1 MFNKKII
8 KDRNLFKIEN
18 QYTKPPKRIFTICF
32 TIGVIIFVVLG
43 FALADERWSEFF
55 DNFDKLINLFK
66 DFFKWDLDNWNQKH
80 GLPNT
85 FLETSFYNLWQTIKL
100 SFVGTFLGII
110 LCLPFSVLASRSII
124 SNRYVNNIS
133 RGFLAIFRTIPSFA
147 MAMIITGYFLT
158 GYGSSVIGIIFFS
171 FSVAG
176 KLFYEKIEQIDTK
189 VFTTMQATG
198 ANKFQSFKKAVIPQI
213 STNLLSISLYTLE
226 TNIRYFSVIAIV
238 TGLDSYGDLIRATLD
253 SSEYN
258 KAGFLLTIFAITILL
273 IELFI
278 FLIRNYIIEEKDFL
292 LEKKL
297 INKIKKPYKNID
309 KLSDIQFYIDYIL
322 TKQINEK
329 IAKTSDEKEIQ
340 DLKKQKKELIS
351 EFKKQ
356 YRLSVRNDKE
366 KYKKL
371 FKENKKNL
379 FVKVDFVD
387 HLVRIDKISQTR
399 LANECLIH
407 KEQIKKQVENTIK
420 TETEKFK
427 ETLTPELVLKKMP
440 KTYIKRT
447 IFFTIILF
455 LFIFL
460 IKDINFSLSSSSS
473 IKNTN
478 QRILDILNIN
488 WESLYY
494 ANPLSVTNKT
504 AQSYSVM
511 HILWETLTIAIL
523 GTVIG
528 AVFAYI
534 LGLLSS
540 SKIVHPVIAKPILC
554 LTTLIRAIPTYMYA
568 YIFVF
573 AVGIG
578 PFAGSLALS
587 IGTIGMLTKYY
598 REIYET
604 INFKIVNQLKALG
617 LNKFQVF
624 RYGVFAQTQNE
635 IISYIIY
642 RFEINFK
649 EVATLGIVGAGSLG
663 KLLKGY
669 FEEALYPEFGALV
682 FGLIIFTLI
691 VESISNTLRVKFLEN
706 KNPKWIDLLIN
717 KCQHYCFATYK
728 ATLKLFKKDLDMSY
742 WQANAFNSYVKSKIS
757 LDKIPDKYI
766 SKKIIFLKNL
776 KINID
781 YNNKI
786 LVNQKYKEVIS
797 LHKKYIKEFKDNRKL
812 LVNQINSQAQNY
824 LKIAKT
830 NYLNSKLELEKKL
843 QDQRQIISSLKQKIK
858 DSNQNSKTLNQK
870 LQDQKTKLTSIKDL
884 LKSLKRE
891 YRKTVLFTKQT
902 RTIKLWNLDY

>member
-1 MFNKKII
+1 MLNKKII
-8 KDRNLFKIEN
+8 KDRNLFKIGN
-18 QYTKPPKRIFTICF
+18 HYTKPPKRVFTICF
-32 TIGVIIFVVLG
+32 TIGIIIFVVLG
-43 FALADERWSEFF
+43 FGLADQDWEQFF
-55 DNFDKLINLFK
+55 GNFDKLTKLFSE
-66 DFFKWDLDNWNQKH
+66 FFKWELNSWNQKQ

-100 SFVGTFLGII
+100 AFIGTFLGII
-110 LCLPFSVLASRSII
+110 LCLPFSVLASRSIV
-124 SNRYVNNIS
+124 SNKYINNLS
-133 RGFLAIFRTIPSFA
+133 RGFLSLFRTIPSFA
-147 MAMIITGYFLT
+147 LAMIVAGYFLT
-158 GYGSSVIGIIFFS
+158 SYGSSVIGIIFFS
-171 FSVAG
+171 FSVSG

-198 ANKFQSFKKAVIPQI
+198 ANKFQSFRKAVVPQI

-238 TGLDSYGDLIRATLD
+238 TGLDSYGDLIRSTLD
-253 SSEYN
+253 SSQYN
-258 KAGFLLTIFAITILL
+258 KAGFLLTIFAVTILL

-278 FLIRNYIIEEKDFL
+278 FLIRNYIIEEKDYL

-297 INKIKKPYKNID
+297 INKIQKPYKNID
-309 KLSDIQFYIDYIL
+309 KLSNIRFYINYIL
-322 TKQINEK
+322 TKEVNEK
-329 IAKTSDEKEIQ
+329 IAKTTDSNELQSLKLEK
-340 DLKKQKKELIS
+340 KKLIS

-356 YRLSVRNDKE
+356 YSLNVKKDKE

-371 FKENKKNL
+371 FKENKENL
-379 FVKVDFVD
+379 FVRVDFVD
-387 HLVRIDKISQTR
+387 HLVRIDKITQTK
-399 LANECLIH
+399 LANECLIIR
-407 KEQIKKQVENTIK
+407 EQIKRQVEDEIK
-420 TETEKFK
+420 TETTKFK
-427 ETLTPELVLKKMP
+427 KTLTPEVVLKKMP
-440 KTYIKRT
+440 KTYIKR
-447 IFFTIILF
+447 IVFFAIILF

-460 IKDINFSLSSSSS
+460 IKDVNFSLASSSS
-473 IKNTN
+473 IKSTN
-478 QRILDILNIN
+478 EKILKILNIN

-494 ANPLSVTNKT
+494 ANPNADINKT
-504 AQSYSVM
+504 AQSFSVIY
-511 HILWETLTIAIL
+511 ILWETLTIAIL

-540 SKIVHPVIAKPILC
+540 SKIVHPIIAKPVLC

-578 PFAGSLALS
+578 PFAGSLALAV
-587 IGTIGMLTKYY
+587 GTTGMLTKYN
-598 REIYET
+598 REVYET

-624 RYGVFAQTQNE
+624 RYGILAQTQNE

-649 EVATLGIVGAGSLG
+649 EVAALGVVGAGVLG
-663 KLLKGY
+663 KVLRSY
-669 FEEALYPEFGALV
+669 FDEFLYAEFGALV

-691 VESISNTLRVKFLEN
+691 VEGISNTLRVKFLEN
-706 KNPKWIDLLIN
+706 KNPKWIDWLIN
-717 KCQHYCFATYK
+717 KYQHYCFATYK
-728 ATLKLFKKDLDMSY
+728 ATLKLFKKQVDMSY

-757 LDKIPDKYI
+757 LDKLPDKHI
-766 SKKIIFLKNL
+766 SKKVIFLKNL
-776 KINID
+776 KVDID
-781 YNNKI
+781 YDNKT
-786 LVNQKYKEVIS
+786 LVDQKYEELIS

-812 LVNQINSQAQNY
+812 LVDQINNQAKNY
-824 LKIAKT
+824 LKTAKT
-830 NYLNSKLELEKKL
+830 NYLNSKLKLEKQLTELKVDIKDIEQQIKL
-843 QDQRQIISSLKQKIK
+843 QTE
-858 DSNQNSKTLNQK
+858 SNDLNQK

-891 YRKTVLFTKQT
+891 YKKTVLFTKQT

>member
-1 MFNKKII
+1 MFNRKII
-8 KDRNLFKIEN
+8 KDRNLFKIDN
-18 QYTKPPKRIFTICF
+18 HYTKPPKKVFAISFTVGI
-32 TIGVIIFVVLG
+32 IIFVILG
-43 FALADERWSEFF
+43 FALAEERWDEFF
-55 DNFDKLINLFK
+55 GNFDKLTNLFG
-66 DFFKWDLDNWNQKH
+66 DFFKWDFNDWTQKH
-80 GLPNT
+80 GLPNS
-85 FLETSFYNLWQTIKL
+85 FLETSFYNLGQTFKFA
-100 SFVGTFLGII
+100 FVGTFLGII
-110 LCLPFSVLASRSII
+110 LCLPFSVLASRSIV

-147 MAMIITGYFLT
+147 MAMIIAGYFLT

-198 ANKFQSFKKAVIPQI
+198 ANKFQSFKKAVLPQI

-238 TGLDSYGDLIRATLD
+238 TGLDSYGDLIRSTLD
-253 SSEYN
+253 SSEFN
-258 KAGFLLTIFAITILL
+258 KSGFLLTIFAITILL

-297 INKIKKPYKNID
+297 INKIQKPYKNID
-309 KLSDIQFYIDYIL
+309 RLSNVQFYINYIL

-329 IAKTSDEKEIQ
+329 IANTTDIKELEV
-340 DLKKQKKELIS
+340 LKLQKKKLIS

-356 YRLSVRNDKE
+356 YKLDVKNNKE

-371 FKENKKNL
+371 FKENKESL

-387 HLVRIDKISQTR
+387 HLVRIDKITKTKI
-399 LANECLIH
+399 ANECLIVR
-407 KEQIKKQVENTIK
+407 EQIKAQVENTIK
-420 TETEKFK
+420 IETEKFK
-427 ETLTPELVLKKMP
+427 KTLTPESVLKKMP
-440 KTYIKRT
+440 KTYIKR
-447 IFFTIILF
+447 IVFFAIILF

-460 IKDINFSLSSSSS
+460 IKDVNFSLANNF
-473 IKNTN
+473 IVEDTN
-478 QRILDILNIN
+478 KRIWSILNIN

-494 ANPLSVTNKT
+494 ANPLSSTNKT

-511 HILWETLTIAIL
+511 YILWETLTIAIL
-523 GTVIG
+523 GTTIG

-540 SKIVHPVIAKPILC
+540 SKIVHPIIAKPILC

-578 PFAGSLALS
+578 PFAGSLALAV
-587 IGTIGMLTKYY
+587 GTIGMLTKYY
-598 REIYET
+598 REVYET

-624 RYGVFAQTQNE
+624 RYGIFSQTQNE

-649 EVATLGIVGAGSLG
+649 EVATLGVVGAGTLG
-663 KLLKGY
+663 KLIKGY
-669 FEEALYPEFGALV
+669 FDEALYSEFGALV

-706 KNPKWIDLLIN
+706 KNPRWIDWLIN
-717 KCQHYCFATYK
+717 KYQHYCFATYK
-728 ATLKLFKKDLDMSY
+728 ATLKLFKKEQTMNY
-742 WQANAFNSYVKSKIS
+742 QQANAFNSYVKSKIS
-757 LDKIPDKYI
+757 LDKLDDKHI
-766 SKKIIFLKNL
+766 SKKVIFLKNL
-776 KINID
+776 NIDID
-781 YNNKI
+781 YNDKT
-786 LVNQKYKEVIS
+786 LVDQKYKELIKI
-797 LHKKYIKEFKDNRKL
+797 HKQYIKEFKNNRKL
-812 LVNQINSQAQNY
+812 LVNNINNQSKNY
-824 LKIAKT
+824 LKTAKT
-830 NYLNSKLELEKKL
+830 NYLNSKLELDTQLVDLKNEIK
-843 QDQRQIISSLKQKIK
+843 SLESQLKTQT
-858 DSNQNSKTLNQK
+858 DSNKLNQ
-870 LQDQKTKLTSIKDL
+870 LLEDQKAKLISIKDL
-884 LKSLKRE
+884 LKSLKKD
-891 YRKTVLFTKQT
+891 YKKTVLFTKQT
-902 RTIKLWNLDY
+902 RIIKLWNLDY

>member
-1 MFNKKII
+1 MFNRKII
-8 KDRNLFKIEN
+8 KDRNLFKIDN
-18 QYTKPPKRIFTICF
+18 HYTKPPKKVFAISFTVGI
-32 TIGVIIFVVLG
+32 IIFVILG
-43 FALADERWSEFF
+43 FALAEERWDEFF
-55 DNFDKLINLFK
+55 GNFDKLTNLFG
-66 DFFKWDLDNWNQKH
+66 DFFKWDFNDWTQKH
-80 GLPNT
+80 GLPNS
-85 FLETSFYNLWQTIKL
+85 FLETSFYNLGQTFKFA
-100 SFVGTFLGII
+100 FVGTFLGII
-110 LCLPFSVLASRSII
+110 LCLPFSVLASRSIV

-147 MAMIITGYFLT
+147 MAMIIAGYFLT

-198 ANKFQSFKKAVIPQI
+198 ANKFQSFKKAVLPQI

-238 TGLDSYGDLIRATLD
+238 TGLDSYGDLIRSTLD
-253 SSEYN
+253 SSEFN
-258 KAGFLLTIFAITILL
+258 KSGFLLTIFAITILL

-297 INKIKKPYKNID
+297 INKIQKPYKNID
-309 KLSDIQFYIDYIL
+309 RLSNVQFYINYIL

-329 IAKTSDEKEIQ
+329 IANTTDIKELEV
-340 DLKKQKKELIS
+340 LKLQKKKLIY

-356 YRLSVRNDKE
+356 YKLDVKNDKE

-371 FKENKKNL
+371 FKENKESL

-387 HLVRIDKISQTR
+387 HLVRIDKITKTKI
-399 LANECLIH
+399 ANECLIVR
-407 KEQIKKQVENTIK
+407 EQIKAQVENTIK
-420 TETEKFK
+420 IETEKFK
-427 ETLTPELVLKKMP
+427 KTLTPESVLKKMP
-440 KTYIKRT
+440 KTYIKR
-447 IFFTIILF
+447 IVFFAIILF

-460 IKDINFSLSSSSS
+460 IKDVNFSLASGSSV
-473 IKNTN
+473 KLANEKV
-478 QRILDILNIN
+478 LGILNIN

-494 ANPLSVTNKT
+494 ANPLSSTNKT

-511 HILWETLTIAIL
+511 YILWETLTIAIL

-540 SKIVHPVIAKPILC
+540 SKIVHPIIAKPILC

-578 PFAGSLALS
+578 PFAGSLALAV
-587 IGTIGMLTKYY
+587 GTIGMLTKYY
-598 REIYET
+598 REVYET

-624 RYGVFAQTQNE
+624 RYGIFSQTQNE

-649 EVATLGIVGAGSLG
+649 EVATLGVVGAGTLG
-663 KLLKGY
+663 KLIKGY
-669 FEEALYPEFGALV
+669 FDEALYSEFGALV

-706 KNPKWIDLLIN
+706 KNPRWIDWLIN
-717 KCQHYCFATYK
+717 KYQHYCFATYK
-728 ATLKLFKKDLDMSY
+728 ATLKLFKKEQTMNY
-742 WQANAFNSYVKSKIS
+742 QQANAFNSYVKSKIS
-757 LDKIPDKYI
+757 LDKLDDKHI
-766 SKKIIFLKNL
+766 SKKVIFLKNL
-776 KINID
+776 NIDID
-781 YNNKI
+781 YNDKT
-786 LVNQKYKEVIS
+786 LVDQKYKELIKI
-797 LHKKYIKEFKDNRKL
+797 HKQYIKEFKNNRKL
-812 LVNQINSQAQNY
+812 LVNNINNQSKNY
-824 LKIAKT
+824 LKTAKT
-830 NYLNSKLELEKKL
+830 NYLNSKLELDTQLANLKNEIK
-843 QDQRQIISSLKQKIK
+843 SLESQLKTQT
-858 DSNQNSKTLNQK
+858 DSNKLNQ
-870 LQDQKTKLTSIKDL
+870 LLEDQKAKLVSIKDL
-884 LKSLKRE
+884 LKSLKKD
-891 YRKTVLFTKQT
+891 YKKTVLFTKQT
-902 RTIKLWNLDY
+902 RIIKLWNLDY

>member
-1 MFNKKII
+1 MLNRKII
-8 KDRNLFKIEN
+8 KDRNLFKIDN
-18 QYTKPPKRIFTICF
+18 HYTKPPKRVFAISF
-32 TIGVIIFVVLG
+32 TIGIIIFVILG
-43 FALADERWSEFF
+43 FALAEERWDEFF
-55 DNFDKLINLFK
+55 GNFDKLTNLFG
-66 DFFKWDLDNWNQKH
+66 DFFKWDFNDWTQKH
-80 GLPNT
+80 GLPNS
-85 FLETSFYNLWQTIKL
+85 FLETSFYNLGQTIKL
-100 SFVGTFLGII
+100 AFVGTFLGII
-110 LCLPFSVLASRSII
+110 LCLPFSVLASRSIV

-147 MAMIITGYFLT
+147 MAMIIAGYFLT

-198 ANKFQSFKKAVIPQI
+198 ANKFQSFKKAVLPQI

-238 TGLDSYGDLIRATLD
+238 TGLDSYGDLIRSTLD
-253 SSEYN
+253 SSEFN
-258 KAGFLLTIFAITILL
+258 KSGFLLTIFAITILL

-297 INKIKKPYKNID
+297 INKIQKPYKNID
-309 KLSDIQFYIDYIL
+309 RLSNVQFYINYIL

-329 IAKTSDEKEIQ
+329 IANTTDIKELEV
-340 DLKKQKKELIS
+340 LKLQKKKLIS

-356 YRLSVRNDKE
+356 YKLDVKNDKE

-371 FKENKKNL
+371 FKENKESL

-387 HLVRIDKISQTR
+387 HLVRIDKITKTKI
-399 LANECLIH
+399 ANECLIVR
-407 KEQIKKQVENTIK
+407 EQIKAQVENTIK
-420 TETEKFK
+420 IETEKFK
-427 ETLTPELVLKKMP
+427 KTLTPESVLKKMP
-440 KTYIKRT
+440 KTYIKR
-447 IFFTIILF
+447 IVFFAIILF

-460 IKDINFSLSSSSS
+460 IKDVNFSLASGSSV
-473 IKNTN
+473 KLANEKV
-478 QRILDILNIN
+478 LGILNIN

-494 ANPLSVTNKT
+494 ANPLSSTSKT

-511 HILWETLTIAIL
+511 YILWETLTIAIL

-540 SKIVHPVIAKPILC
+540 SKIVHPIIAKPILC

-578 PFAGSLALS
+578 PFAGSLALAV
-587 IGTIGMLTKYY
+587 GTIGMLTKYY
-598 REIYET
+598 REVYET

-624 RYGVFAQTQNE
+624 RYGIFSQTQNE

-649 EVATLGIVGAGSLG
+649 EVATLGVVGAGTLG
-663 KLLKGY
+663 KLIKGY
-669 FEEALYPEFGALV
+669 FEEGLYSEFGALV

-706 KNPKWIDLLIN
+706 KNPRWIDWLIN
-717 KCQHYCFATYK
+717 KYQHYCFATYK
-728 ATLKLFKKDLDMSY
+728 ATLKLFKKEQTMNY
-742 WQANAFNSYVKSKIS
+742 QQANAFNSYVKSKIS
-757 LDKIPDKYI
+757 LDKLDDKHI
-766 SKKIIFLKNL
+766 SKKVIFLKNL
-776 KINID
+776 NIDID
-781 YNNKI
+781 YNDKT
-786 LVNQKYKEVIS
+786 LVDQKYKELIKI
-797 LHKKYIKEFKDNRKL
+797 HKQYIKEFKNNRKL
-812 LVNQINSQAQNY
+812 LVNNINNQSKNY
-824 LKIAKT
+824 LKTAKT
-830 NYLNSKLELEKKL
+830 NYLNSKLELDTQLADLKNEIK
-843 QDQRQIISSLKQKIK
+843 SLESQLKTQT
-858 DSNQNSKTLNQK
+858 DSNKLNQ
-870 LQDQKTKLTSIKDL
+870 LLEDQKAKLVSIKDL
-884 LKSLKRE
+884 LKSLKKD
-891 YRKTVLFTKQT
+891 YKKTVLFTKQT
-902 RTIKLWNLDY
+902 RIIKLWNLDY

>member
-8 KDRNLFKIEN
+8 KDRNLFKIGN
-18 QYTKPPKRIFTICF
+18 HYTKPPKRVFTICF
-32 TIGVIIFVVLG
+32 TIGIIIFVVLG

-55 DNFDKLINLFK
+55 DNFDKLVSLFK
-66 DFFKWDLDNWNQKH
+66 DFFKWDLNNWNQKH

-100 SFVGTFLGII
+100 SFIGTFLGII
-110 LCLPFSVLASRSII
+110 LCLPFSVLASRSIV
-124 SNRYVNNIS
+124 SNRYINNFS
-133 RGFLAIFRTIPSFA
+133 RGFLSLFRTIPSFA
-147 MAMIITGYFLT
+147 MAMIIAGYFLT

-198 ANKFQSFKKAVIPQI
+198 ANKFQSFRKAVVPQI

-238 TGLDSYGDLIRATLD
+238 TGLDSYGELIKSTLD
-253 SSEYN
+253 SSEYS
-258 KAGFLLTIFAITILL
+258 KAGFLLTIFAVTILL

-278 FLIRNYIIEEKDFL
+278 FLIRNYIIEEKDYL

-297 INKIKKPYKNID
+297 INKIQKPYKNID
-309 KLSDIQFYIDYIL
+309 KLSNVQFYINYIL
-322 TKQINEK
+322 TKEINDK
-329 IAKTSDEKEIQ
+329 IAKTTDPNELQSLKLEK
-340 DLKKQKKELIS
+340 KKLIS

-356 YRLSVRNDKE
+356 YSLDVKKDKE

-387 HLVRIDKISQTR
+387 HLVRIDKITQTK
-399 LANECLIH
+399 LSNECLIIR
-407 KEQIKKQVENTIK
+407 EQIKRQVEDTIK
-420 TETEKFK
+420 TETTKFK
-427 ETLTPELVLKKMP
+427 KTLTPEVVLKKMP
-440 KTYIKRT
+440 KTYIKR
-447 IFFTIILF
+447 IVFFAIILF

-460 IKDINFSLSSSSS
+460 IKDVNFSLASSSS
-473 IKNTN
+473 IKETN
-478 QRILDILNIN
+478 QRVLSILNIN

-494 ANPLSVTNKT
+494 ANPLSATNKT
-504 AQSYSVM
+504 AQSYSVLY
-511 HILWETLTIAIL
+511 ILWETLTIAIL

-540 SKIVHPVIAKPILC
+540 SKIVYPIIAKPVLC

-573 AVGIG
+573 AVGVG
-578 PFAGSLALS
+578 PFAGSLALAV
-587 IGTIGMLTKYY
+587 GTIGMLTKYN

-617 LNKFQVF
+617 LNRFQVF
-624 RYGVFAQTQNE
+624 RYGIFAQTQNE

-649 EVATLGIVGAGSLG
+649 EVATLGIVGAGRLG
-663 KLLKGY
+663 SLLKGY
-669 FEEALYPEFGALV
+669 FEEALYAEFGALV

-706 KNPKWIDLLIN
+706 KNPKWIDWLIN
-717 KCQHYCFATYK
+717 KYQHYCFATYK
-728 ATLKLFKKDLDMSY
+728 ATLKLFKKQVDMSY

-757 LDKIPDKYI
+757 LDKLPDKHI
-766 SKKIIFLKNL
+766 SKKVIFLKNL
-776 KINID
+776 KVDID
-781 YNNKI
+781 YDNKS
-786 LVNQKYKEVIS
+786 LVNQKYQELIS

-812 LVNQINSQAQNY
+812 LVDQINQQANNY
-824 LKIAKT
+824 LKTAKT
-830 NYLNSKLELEKKL
+830 NYLDFKLKLEKQLIELKADIKNTEQQIKL
-843 QDQRQIISSLKQKIK
+843 QTDL
-858 DSNQNSKTLNQK
+858 NNLNQK

-884 LKSLKRE
+884 LKSLKKE
-891 YRKTVLFTKQT
+891 YKKTVLFTKQT

>member
-1 MFNKKII
+1 MLNKKII
-8 KDRNLFKIEN
+8 KDRNLFKIGN
-18 QYTKPPKRIFTICF
+18 HYTKPPKRVFTICF
-32 TIGVIIFVVLG
+32 TIGIIIFVVLG

-55 DNFDKLINLFK
+55 DNFDKLVSLFK
-66 DFFKWDLDNWNQKH
+66 DFFKWDLNNWNQKH

-100 SFVGTFLGII
+100 SFIGTFLGII
-110 LCLPFSVLASRSII
+110 LCLPFSVLASRSIV
-124 SNRYVNNIS
+124 SNRYINNFS
-133 RGFLAIFRTIPSFA
+133 RGFLSLFRTIPSFA
-147 MAMIITGYFLT
+147 MAMIIAGYFLT

-198 ANKFQSFKKAVIPQI
+198 ANKFQSFRKAVVPQI

-238 TGLDSYGDLIRATLD
+238 TGLDSYGELIKSTLD
-253 SSEYN
+253 SSEYS
-258 KAGFLLTIFAITILL
+258 KAGFLLTIFAVTILL

-278 FLIRNYIIEEKDFL
+278 FLIRNYIIEEKDYL

-297 INKIKKPYKNID
+297 INKIQKPYKNID
-309 KLSDIQFYIDYIL
+309 KLSNVQFYINYIL
-322 TKQINEK
+322 TKEINDK
-329 IAKTSDEKEIQ
+329 IAKTTDPNELQSLKLEK
-340 DLKKQKKELIS
+340 KKLIS

-356 YRLSVRNDKE
+356 YTLDVKKDKE

-387 HLVRIDKISQTR
+387 HLVRIDKITQTK
-399 LANECLIH
+399 LANECLIIR
-407 KEQIKKQVENTIK
+407 EQIKRQVEDTIK
-420 TETEKFK
+420 TETTKFK
-427 ETLTPELVLKKMP
+427 KTLTPEVVLKKMP
-440 KTYIKRT
+440 KTYIKR
-447 IFFTIILF
+447 IVFFAIILF

-460 IKDINFSLSSSSS
+460 IKDVNFSLASSSS
-473 IKNTN
+473 IKETN
-478 QRILDILNIN
+478 QRVLSILNIN

-494 ANPLSVTNKT
+494 ANPLSATNKT
-504 AQSYSVM
+504 AQSYSVLY
-511 HILWETLTIAIL
+511 ILWETLTIAIL

-540 SKIVHPVIAKPILC
+540 SKIVHPIIAKPVLC

-573 AVGIG
+573 AVGVG
-578 PFAGSLALS
+578 PFAGSLALAV
-587 IGTIGMLTKYY
+587 GTIGMLTKYN
-598 REIYET
+598 REVYET

-624 RYGVFAQTQNE
+624 RYGIFAQTQNE

-649 EVATLGIVGAGSLG
+649 EVATLGIVGAGRLG
-663 KLLKGY
+663 SLLKGY
-669 FEEALYPEFGALV
+669 FEEALYAEFGALV

-706 KNPKWIDLLIN
+706 KNPKWIDWLIN
-717 KCQHYCFATYK
+717 KYQHYCFATYK
-728 ATLKLFKKDLDMSY
+728 ATLKLFKKQVDMSY

-757 LDKIPDKYI
+757 LDKLPDKHI

-776 KINID
+776 KVDID
-781 YNNKI
+781 YDNKT
-786 LVNQKYKEVIS
+786 LVDQKYQELIS

-812 LVNQINSQAQNY
+812 LVDQINQQANNY
-824 LKIAKT
+824 LKTAKT
-830 NYLNSKLELEKKL
+830 NYLDSKLKLEKQLIELKADIKNTEQQIKL
-843 QDQRQIISSLKQKIK
+843 QT
-858 DSNQNSKTLNQK
+858 DSNNLNQK

-884 LKSLKRE
+884 LKSLKKE
-891 YRKTVLFTKQT
+891 YKKTVLFTKQT

>member
-1 MFNKKII
+1 MFNRKII
-8 KDRNLFKIEN
+8 KDRNLFKIDN
-18 QYTKPPKRIFTICF
+18 HYTKPPKKVFAISFTVGI
-32 TIGVIIFVVLG
+32 IIFVILG
-43 FALADERWSEFF
+43 FALAEERWDEFF
-55 DNFDKLINLFK
+55 GNFDKLTNLFG
-66 DFFKWDLDNWNQKH
+66 DFFKWDFNDWTQKH
-80 GLPNT
+80 GLPNS
-85 FLETSFYNLWQTIKL
+85 FLETSFYNLGQTIKL
-100 SFVGTFLGII
+100 AFVGTFLGII
-110 LCLPFSVLASRSII
+110 LCLPFSVLASRSIV

-147 MAMIITGYFLT
+147 MAMIIAGYFLT

-198 ANKFQSFKKAVIPQI
+198 ANKFQSFKKAVLPQI

-238 TGLDSYGDLIRATLD
+238 TGLDSYGDLIRSTLD
-253 SSEYN
+253 SSEFN
-258 KAGFLLTIFAITILL
+258 KSGFLLTIFAITILL

-297 INKIKKPYKNID
+297 INKIQKPYKNID
-309 KLSDIQFYIDYIL
+309 RLSNVQFYINYIL

-329 IAKTSDEKEIQ
+329 IANTTDIKELEV
-340 DLKKQKKELIS
+340 LKLQKKKLIS

-356 YRLSVRNDKE
+356 YKLDVKNDKE

-371 FKENKKNL
+371 FKENKESL

-387 HLVRIDKISQTR
+387 HLVRIDKITKTKI
-399 LANECLIH
+399 ANECLIVR
-407 KEQIKKQVENTIK
+407 EQIKAQVENTIK
-420 TETEKFK
+420 IETEKFK
-427 ETLTPELVLKKMP
+427 KTLTPESVLKKMP
-440 KTYIKRT
+440 KTYIKR
-447 IFFTIILF
+447 IVFFAIILF

-460 IKDINFSLSSSSS
+460 IKDVNFSLASGSSV
-473 IKNTN
+473 KLANEKV
-478 QRILDILNIN
+478 LGILNIN

-494 ANPLSVTNKT
+494 ANPLSTTNKT

-511 HILWETLTIAIL
+511 YILWETLTIAIL
-523 GTVIG
+523 GTTIG

-540 SKIVHPVIAKPILC
+540 SKIVHPIIAKPILC

-578 PFAGSLALS
+578 PFAGSLALAV
-587 IGTIGMLTKYY
+587 GTIGMLTKYY
-598 REIYET
+598 REVYET

-624 RYGVFAQTQNE
+624 KYGIFSQTQNE

-649 EVATLGIVGAGSLG
+649 EVATLGVVGAGTLG
-663 KLLKGY
+663 KLIKGY
-669 FEEALYPEFGALV
+669 FDEALYSEFGALV

-706 KNPKWIDLLIN
+706 KNPRWIDWLIN
-717 KCQHYCFATYK
+717 KYQHYCFATYK
-728 ATLKLFKKDLDMSY
+728 ATLKLFKKEQTMNY
-742 WQANAFNSYVKSKIS
+742 QQANAFNSYVKSKIS
-757 LDKIPDKYI
+757 LDKLDDKHI

-776 KINID
+776 NIDID
-781 YNNKI
+781 YNDKT
-786 LVNQKYKEVIS
+786 LVNQKYKELIKI
-797 LHKKYIKEFKDNRKL
+797 HKQYIKEFKNNRKL
-812 LVNQINSQAQNY
+812 LVNNINNQSKNY
-824 LKIAKT
+824 LKTAKT
-830 NYLNSKLELEKKL
+830 NYLNSKLELDTQLVDLKNEIK
-843 QDQRQIISSLKQKIK
+843 SLESQLKTQT
-858 DSNQNSKTLNQK
+858 DSNKLNQ
-870 LQDQKTKLTSIKDL
+870 LLEDQKAKLVSIKDL
-884 LKSLKRE
+884 LKSLK
-891 YRKTVLFTKQT
+891 KIIKKLFYLLN
-902 RTIKLWNLDY
+902 KLELSNFEI